1 VDRVAAE
8 LAATG
13 DVKADRA
20 REVLARL
27 GSAMLSDPTFPGRKR
42 PGEESP

>member
-1 VDRVAAE
+1 MVERVAAE

-27 GSAMLSDPTFPGRKR
+27 AAASVLKTPP
-42 PGEESP
+42 